1 MEDDESA
8 GKGRLASM
16 ENVSPDS
23 TRWQGGRGHPPEG
36 ASKIEGKTAMKR
48 RLFFGGIL
56 IIVVLGA
63 ISLYMAVRRPQ
74 PIELTGIVTTHEVNV
89 SSQVQ
94 GRLVR
99 LLVKEGDSVKP
110 GELLA
115 LVDPQ
120 ELKADQSYYL
130 NTARGTAAQV
140 EEEKAALNFQ
150 RAQTVD
156 QIRQAEAALAAAEA
170 LVSEAKTDL
179 DYSRV
184 NFERTDA
191 LSRKQLVSA
200 QSLDQ
205 ARSTYEAGKAHVQ
218 SLEKQVEAQKA
229 AVALARSNEHQ
240 ITIRLNQ
247 LIAGE
252 RQLAAANAQSEKAKV
267 RLGYTQ
273 IQAPLGGTV
282 SILDARQGEVVNIG
296 QPILTLINPDDLWVR
311 GDVEET
317 YIEKIR
323 LGDSLKVRFP
333 SGEERMGTVFFRGV
347 DADYATQR
355 DVSRTKRDIRTFEI
369 RLRVDNRDRRLWP
382 GLTALILLPFSDP
395 R

>member
-1 MEDDESA
+1 
-8 GKGRLASM
+8 
-16 ENVSPDS
+16 
-23 TRWQGGRGHPPEG
+23 
-36 ASKIEGKTAMKR
+36 MKR
-48 RLFFGGIL
+48 KVVFLGIL
-56 IIVVLGA
+56 LIVVFSA
-63 ISLYMAVRRPQ
+63 VALYEVVNRPHS
-74 PIELTGIVTTHEVNV
+74 IELTGIVTTHEVNV

-94 GRLVR
+94 GRLVK
-99 LLVKEGDSVKP
+99 LLVREGDAVKP

-120 ELKADQSYYL
+120 ELKADRSFYTD
-130 NTARGTAAQV
+130 TARGAAAQV
-140 EEEKAALNFQ
+140 EEEKAALKFQ
-150 RAQTVD
+150 KAQTAD
-156 QIRQAEAALAAAEA
+156 QIRQAEAALAVAEA
-170 LVSEAKTDL
+170 LVSEAKADL
-179 DYSRV
+179 EFSRV
-184 NFERTDA
+184 SFERTDE
-191 LSRKQLVSA
+191 LSRKQAASE

-205 ARSTYEAGKAHVQ
+205 ARAAYEAGKAHLK
-218 SLEKQVEAQKA
+218 SLNKQVEAQKA

-247 LIAGE
+247 LMAGE
-252 RQLAAANAQSEKAKV
+252 RQLAAANAQSEKAEV

-273 IQAPLGGTV
+273 IQAPMEGTV

-317 YIEKIR
+317 YIERIK

-355 DVSRTKRDIRTFEI
+355 DVSRTKRDIKTFEI

-382 GLTALILLPFSDP
+382 GLTAFVILPFSDQP
-395 R
+395 

>member
-1 MEDDESA
+1 
-8 GKGRLASM
+8 
-16 ENVSPDS
+16 
-23 TRWQGGRGHPPEG
+23 
-36 ASKIEGKTAMKR
+36 MKR
-48 RLFFGGIL
+48 WFVCLGIL
-56 IIVVLGA
+56 LIVVFLA
-63 ISLYMAVRRPQ
+63 VALYKVVNRPH
-74 PIELTGIVTTHEVNV
+74 PIDLTGIVTTHEVNV

-94 GRLVR
+94 GRLVK
-99 LLVKEGDSVKP
+99 LLVREGDAVKP
-110 GELLA
+110 GQLLA

-120 ELKADQSYYL
+120 ELKADRSFYAD
-130 NTARGTAAQV
+130 TARGAAAQV
-140 EEEKAALNFQ
+140 EEEKAALKFQ
-150 RAQTVD
+150 KAQTAD
-156 QIRQAEAALAAAEA
+156 QIRQAEAALAVAEA
-170 LVSEAKTDL
+170 LVSEAKADL
-179 DYSRV
+179 EFSRV
-184 NFERTDA
+184 SFERTDE
-191 LSRKQLVSA
+191 LSRKQAASE

-205 ARSTYEAGKAHVQ
+205 ARAAYEAGKAHLK
-218 SLEKQVEAQKA
+218 SLNKQVEAQKA

-247 LIAGE
+247 LMAGE
-252 RQLAAANAQSEKAKV
+252 RQLAAANAQSEKAEV

-273 IQAPLGGTV
+273 IQAPMEGTV

-317 YIEKIR
+317 YIERIK

-355 DVSRTKRDIRTFEI
+355 DVSRTKRDIKTFEI

-382 GLTALILLPFSDP
+382 GLTAFVILPFSDQP
-395 R
+395 